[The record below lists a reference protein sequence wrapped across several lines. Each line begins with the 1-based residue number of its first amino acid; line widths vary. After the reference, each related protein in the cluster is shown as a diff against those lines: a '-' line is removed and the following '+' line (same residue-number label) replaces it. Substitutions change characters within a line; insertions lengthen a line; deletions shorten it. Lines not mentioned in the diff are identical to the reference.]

1 MSSLIIS
8 KTEKNKPLLL
18 LNGFNYTIDRSTDK
32 KTYWK
37 CEYSRTVKCKGRVHT
52 DLNQT
57 TILSDSTEH
66 NHPASAVNVEI
77 RLFQENIRTRAVN
90 TTESTQHV
98 VDHCLSNASDQMVA
112 RLPNFKYVK
121 RTVQRQRQKNDLPK
135 IPQDKSFAVVPPSLT
150 ITTRD
155 EPFLQF
161 DSGSGD
167 HRVLIFAS
175 PNQLDILSEA
185 EEILIDGTFKVTPTI
200 FTQLYTIHGVY
211 RNGVFPLV
219 FALLSDKQ
227 QQTYQ
232 KLINELRRL
241 CPSWN
246 PKSVM
251 VDFEKAAINAFEATF
266 NSTANQISISGCF
279 FHLQKSI
286 LRKIQDLGWKS
297 NYETDSKFAYDV
309 NKIGAL
315 AFLQPGD
322 VQQGFDDL
330 YGALPSTFEP
340 LLDYFEDTYIGRRKP
355 NGRATPRYP
364 IGLWN
369 MHRRTLDDAMR
380 TNNQAEAWH
389 RRFNSVIDCEHP
401 SLWVFIQSL
410 RKEENYIHCQ
420 IVKVNAGQ
428 SSQQSKKYLDYNKR
442 LKTLLLS
449 PHSTILRQIESVA
462 LNM

>member
-1 MSSLIIS
+1 MPS
-8 KTEKNKPLLL
+8 
-18 LNGFNYTIDRSTDK
+18 
-32 KTYWK
+32 
-37 CEYSRTVKCKGRVHT
+37 
-52 DLNQT
+52 
-57 TILSDSTEH
+57 
-66 NHPASAVNVEI
+66 
-77 RLFQENIRTRAVN
+77 
-90 TTESTQHV
+90 
-98 VDHCLSNASDQMVA
+98 
-112 RLPNFKYVK
+112 
-121 RTVQRQRQKNDLPK
+121 
-135 IPQDKSFAVVPPSLT
+135 SLT

-161 DSGSGD
+161 DSGPGD
-167 HRVLIFAS
+167 HRILIFAS
-175 PNQLDILSEA
+175 PNQLDILSGA

-241 CPSWN
+241 CPSWS

-251 VDFEKAAINAFEATF
+251 VNFEKAAINAFEATF
-266 NSTANQISISGCF
+266 NSTTNPISISGCF

-286 LRKIQDLGWKS
+286 LRKVQDLGWKS

-330 YGALPSTFEP
+330 YGALSSTFEP

-364 IGLWN
+364 IDLWN